1 MATTVL
7 TMLDTMVITIAHGD
21 MDTGEE
27 KRGRLSPQLNQ
38 WLILMLILL
47 LIQRLMLIFIM
58 AAGVMVSAMVLDTD
72 ITVWVGVATILL
84 TMALMGF
91 GEGKRER
98 LSQLPKLA
106 LRPILIMDI
115 TDTTDLTDTL
125 DLMAIAMDTGEESK
139 PSDCHSWLG
148 FLVFT
153 SVTTR
158 ALPHS

>member
-1 MATTVL
+1 MVDTMATTVL

-58 AAGVMVSAMVLDTD
+58 AAGVMVLATVLDTD

-84 TMALMGF
+84 TTALMGF

-98 LSQLPKLA
+98 LSQLLKLA
-106 LRPILIMDI
+106 LRPI
-115 TDTTDLTDTL
+115 
-125 DLMAIAMDTGEESK
+125 
-139 PSDCHSWLG
+139 
-148 FLVFT
+148 
-153 SVTTR
+153 
-158 ALPHS
+158 

>member
-1 MATTVL
+1 MATIVL

-27 KRGRLSPQLNQ
+27 KRGKLSPQLNQ

-125 DLMAIAMDTGEESK
+125 DLMAMDTGEESK